1 MSATNH
7 SLIRHTTNFII
18 YQSLT
23 CSFYDKVG
31 FKT

>member
-7 SLIRHTTNFII
+7 SLILYFII

-23 CSFYDKVG
+23 CSFYDKVD